1 MTKTALLWMGI
12 NTGGPDPR
20 FDPILE
26 ICISGTEENVSD
38 LPDPVKRSTVCLH
51 TPMEDPFLDPKYR
64 EKHDQS
70 GLRAHWRDLFSYGNT
85 YTGKKSYLQH
95 TGVVERRILNIFDT
109 RGFTGPL
116 TLAGAGVEA
125 RVLPFLR
132 VWMPLLTERL
142 TENVFDTSLVRRL
155 FYQDRWP
162 DRAAWD
168 VQQAIEEGF
177 DMVRMA
183 ELLRR
188 HDQLIKKEETTKP

>member
-70 GLRAHWRDLFSYGNT
+70 GLRAHWRDLFSYGPAFV
-85 YTGKKSYLQH
+85 GKKSHLQH
-95 TGVVERRILNIFDT
+95 TGVVERRIINLFDS
-109 RGFTGPL
+109 RGITGKL

-125 RVLPFLR
+125 RVLPYLK
-132 VWMPLLTERL
+132 VWMPTLAERL
-142 TENVFDTSLVRRL
+142 AEHVFDTSIARRL
-155 FYQDRWP
+155 FHSDTWP
-162 DRAAWD
+162 TRAGWD
-168 VQQAIEEGF
+168 VRQALDEGYEI
-177 DMVRMA
+177 VRMA
-183 ELLRR
+183 ELLRTER
-188 HDQLIKKEETTKP
+188 AEAGF